1 MNNKLSELVD
11 GELDDDEASELIK
24 LAGKSSEL
32 LAKWKA
38 YHVIGEALRQSVFIS
53 SLDISG
59 KVHQQLASEPTLLV
73 PQLNKIYRASKSKL
87 LGLSAAAS
95 IAVLAIGWMVSVSVD
110 TGPVQ
115 QEMLVADKMEKR
127 SMDADNRSVTFLPP
141 SGYSHLPALID
152 YNRTDFPF
160 VYRGFSHG
168 GMIYHPHAS
177 SANQINAPQMPQT
190 LVRPVP
196 SDN

>member
-11 GELDDDEASELIK
+11 GELDDDEAGELIK
-24 LAGKSSEL
+24 LAGRSDEL
-32 LAKWKA
+32 LAEWKT
-38 YHVIGEALRQSVFIS
+38 YHVIGEALRQPVSIS
-53 SLDISG
+53 SLDISE
-59 KVHQQLASEPTLLV
+59 KVHQQLVSEPTLLV

-95 IAVLAIGWMVSVSVD
+95 IAVLAIGWMVSISVG

-115 QEMLVADKMEKR
+115 QEMLVAEKIEKR
-127 SMDADNRSVTFLPP
+127 SMDTDNRSVTFLPP
-141 SGYSHLPALID
+141 SGYSHLPTSID

-160 VYRGFSHG
+160 AYRGFSHG

-177 SANQINAPQMPQT
+177 SANQINEPQMPQT
-190 LVRPVP
+190 SVRPAP
-196 SDN
+196 SGN